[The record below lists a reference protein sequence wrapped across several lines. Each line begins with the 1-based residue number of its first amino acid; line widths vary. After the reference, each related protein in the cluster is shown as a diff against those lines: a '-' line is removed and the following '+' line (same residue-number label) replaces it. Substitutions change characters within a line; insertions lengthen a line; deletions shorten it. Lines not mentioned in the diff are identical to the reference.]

1 MGVANASWVQL
12 EPGTF
17 EARCGSVDAAPLVL
31 RHRTFT
37 VGFKAEAGVPPRTQM
52 IGIAA
57 DSRTSARWF
66 GSAADVENIAASC
79 SSVEVSTVGPSAFYT
94 VSVDVPAL
102 ARCFPNAPDTTAL
115 LDALQPRRLSRDPL
129 SARRL
134 RTAMSRAFA
143 RPDAPAAA
151 LHGSLVPLLSSALG
165 RMDSHAV
172 EHSKCLNRR
181 LAAVRTCERYMRE
194 HAGAGLTLLDLSEI
208 AGMRSR
214 SLINAF
220 EAVTGFSP
228 MDYLKRIRLDGA
240 RRALRRADKATTRII
255 DVASDWG
262 FWHMGHFALDYRAM
276 FGETPS
282 QTLLA

>member
-1 MGVANASWVQL
+1 MGVANVSWAQL
-12 EPGTF
+12 EPGSF
-17 EARCGSVDAAPLVL
+17 KARCGFLEAAPLVL
-31 RHRTFT
+31 RHRTFS
-37 VGFKAEAGVPPRTQM
+37 VGFTVEACVPSRTQM

-66 GSAADVENIAASC
+66 GSVADADNIAASR
-79 SSVEVSTVGPSAFYT
+79 SSVQISTIGPSAFYT

-102 ARCFPNAPDTTAL
+102 ARCFPNAPDATAL
-115 LDALQPRRLSRDPL
+115 LDARQPIRLSRDPL

-134 RTAMSRAFA
+134 RAAMCRAFA
-143 RPDAPAAA
+143 RRDAPPAA
-151 LHGSLVPLLSSALG
+151 LHGSLVPLLSAALG

-181 LAAVRTCERYMRE
+181 LAAVRICERYMRE
-194 HAGAGLTLLDLSEI
+194 HAGAGLTLLDLSEV

-240 RRALRRADKATTRII
+240 RRALRRADKSTTRII
-255 DVASDWG
+255 DVATAWG
-262 FWHMGHFALDYRAM
+262 FWHMGHFALDYRTM